1 MLLTNELLFSSKYTE
16 NVLELKGYC
25 ILFEDDIYVFE
36 DEKTYLLKENE
47 SSWVATEVENFNPF
61 RSEQVLLDDLNY
73 TDFTYDEETKS
84 YIYSKDNDTVIY
96 RVTFKNDVLVYYSI
110 ETILDPLNPDDKTL
124 ISYGISDIVTTE
136 IDVPD
141 YTK

>member
-25 ILFEDDIYVFE
+25 ILFEDDIFVFE

-47 SSWVATEVENFNPF
+47 SSWVATEVENFNTF
-61 RSEQVLLDDLNY
+61 KSEQVLLDDLNY
-73 TDFTYDEETKS
+73 TDFTYNEETKS

-96 RVTFKNDVLVYYSI
+96 TVTFKNDVLVYSSI
-110 ETILDPLNPDDKTL
+110 EKI
-124 ISYGISDIVTTE
+124 
-136 IDVPD
+136 
-141 YTK
+141 